1 MDVAEFIRK
10 RITELRLK
18 KNVSERQMSVD
29 LGMGENYIQGI
40 TSGNSLP
47 SLKVL
52 EKIAGY
58 FELTLSEF
66 FYENEKTA
74 LVQTAAQMMT
84 ELNEEDIIFV
94 ISPIKR
100 LNNEK
105 G

>member
-94 ISPIKR
+94 ISLIKR

>member
-74 LVQTAAQMMT
+74 LVQTAAQMM
-84 ELNEEDIIFV
+84 LDLDKEDMECV
-94 ISPIKR
+94 IMVIQR
-100 LNNEK
+100 LKNTK
-105 G
+105 K